1 MCPLDTKLLN
11 SVTVAENTNYNMNQI
26 RSKSNNGNSGLHKRP
41 SQGPINGLS
50 AAYQGANSNRQSP
63 NNRANNRETERR
75 RNTVDAPMGTINQKT
90 PSPTRAYAGAK
101 CHEAPS
107 PNFLPAPPI
116 HWTSANCA
124 EMTSLLKVML
134 NVS

>member
-1 MCPLDTKLLN
+1 MCPLDNKLLN
-11 SVTVAENTNYNMNQI
+11 SVTVAENTMNVS
-26 RSKSNNGNSGLHKRP
+26 RSKSNNSGLHKRP
-41 SQGPINGLS
+41 SQGQMNGLS
-50 AAYQGANSNRQSP
+50 AAIQGPNSNRHSP
-63 NNRANNRETERR
+63 NNRAYNREAERR
-75 RNTVDAPMGTINQKT
+75 CNMVDAPMGSVNQKT

-107 PNFLPAPPI
+107 PNFLPAPPM
-116 HWTSANCA
+116 HWTSAGCA